1 MSVDNAIRAIAYSE
15 APTLGAAIA
24 LIAKHR
30 NELDASLRAAE
41 TEQMPLTTEGAAADR
56 ALLDIAAARGA
67 NSVIEPAKSFS
78 MGDVDTELASAAHR
92 VTGSWW
98 S

>member
-30 NELDASLRAAE
+30 NQFDAALHAAG
-41 TEQMPLTTEGAAADR
+41 TEQIPVNT
-56 ALLDIAAARGA
+56 
-67 NSVIEPAKSFS
+67 
-78 MGDVDTELASAAHR
+78 
-92 VTGSWW
+92 
-98 S
+98 